1 MVAEVRDIRGYRSRT
16 ERKVIDLEERRAWK
30 AARYLGHKARF
41 GGEYDPMVA
50 YHAGTQLIALADRRL
65 RQLGTPED
73 AA

>member
-1 MVAEVRDIRGYRSRT
+1 MTADVLPYRSKT

-30 AARYLGHKARF
+30 AARYLGQKARF

-50 YHAGTQLIALADRRL
+50 YHAGTQLVALADRRL
-65 RQLGTPED
+65 RQLNGGTDD